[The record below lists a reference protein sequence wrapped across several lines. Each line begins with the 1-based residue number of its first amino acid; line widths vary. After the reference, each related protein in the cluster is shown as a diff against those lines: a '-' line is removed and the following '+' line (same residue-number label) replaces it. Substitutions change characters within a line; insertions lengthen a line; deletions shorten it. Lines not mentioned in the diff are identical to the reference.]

1 HWGLNG
7 LAKEALTFW
16 FLTNATG
23 RHRVSKILALT
34 VSVSSASWIGLFF
47 VSSASKPVF
56 ASDWIYVWIVGLVIS
71 IAVILWYVFC
81 GGGQG
86 NRFWNGCIRLAGVIV
101 WAGAN
106 VYALL
111 PVVIWPSFSGLEL
124 DKPLLEFAYIAA
136 SGLFLWLFYG
146 IHLAVQLNPQ
156 RKKEAPWTITL
167 IFTGLLA
174 LVVLPAILLAPKFH
188 DWLMSRTSV
197 RMADVQLAL
206 KPNACSVLRA
216 SGIPVA
222 KSLSAE
228 KADDVAVGCLLKDA
242 TVLLRI
248 GERWQVAICEI
259 AGASGQLHKFT
270 LISDDVAS
278 WTQSKVTAAAT
289 ADAAAARK
297 MCVL

>member
-1 HWGLNG
+1 
-7 LAKEALTFW
+7 
-16 FLTNATG
+16 
-23 RHRVSKILALT
+23 
-34 VSVSSASWIGLFF
+34 
-47 VSSASKPVF
+47 
-56 ASDWIYVWIVGLVIS
+56 
-71 IAVILWYVFC
+71 
-81 GGGQG
+81 
-86 NRFWNGCIRLAGVIV
+86 
-101 WAGAN
+101 
-106 VYALL
+106 
-111 PVVIWPSFSGLEL
+111 
-124 DKPLLEFAYIAA
+124 
-136 SGLFLWLFYG
+136 
-146 IHLAVQLNPQ
+146 
-156 RKKEAPWTITL
+156 
-167 IFTGLLA
+167 
-174 LVVLPAILLAPKFH
+174 
-188 DWLMSRTSV
+188 M

-228 KADDVAVGCLLKDA
+228 GDDVAVGCLLKDA